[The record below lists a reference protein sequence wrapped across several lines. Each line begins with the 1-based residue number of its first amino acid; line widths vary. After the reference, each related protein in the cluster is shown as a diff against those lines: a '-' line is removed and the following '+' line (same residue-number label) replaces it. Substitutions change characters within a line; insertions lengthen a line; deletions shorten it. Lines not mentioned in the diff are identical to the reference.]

1 MYQKVLADTTQL
13 YEEKIAKLIKQLEE
27 EHDRA
32 EHAEEQL
39 DAMKTLLTE
48 GQKTI
53 QVSYLCISHRTY
65 HFPFLTFNSFL

>member
-32 EHAEEQL
+32 ERAEEQL
-39 DAMKTLLTE
+39 DAVKTLLTE

-53 QVSYLCISHRTY
+53 QVSYSCISHRTY
-65 HFPFLTFNSFL
+65 LFFFPF